1 VTGESSYPIDQ
12 LLVNQLPINRSPVT
26 SQLVT
31 VMRLSRSFYAQPTRR
46 LAKAL
51 LGCRL
56 VRSLDGQ
63 RVSGVIVETE
73 AYIGENDL
81 ACHARAGRTARTE
94 VMYGWPGL
102 VYVYFTYGLH
112 WMLNVVS
119 EREDYPAAVL
129 IRAIEPVEGVALMQA
144 VRGPRPIGDL
154 TNGPAK
160 VCQALRIDRAL
171 NGVDLTDARSG
182 LWIEPD
188 RSIST
193 RSIRSGPRIGLGS
206 TPEPWLSKPWRY
218 RIEDNPF
225 VSK

>member
-1 VTGESSYPIDQ
+1 MYLGPT
-12 LLVNQLPINRSPVT
+12 
-26 SQLVT
+26 
-31 VMRLSRSFYAQPTRR
+31 FYTQPTRQ

-56 VRSLDGQ
+56 VRTLDGQ

-73 AYIGENDL
+73 AYLGETDL

-94 VMYGWPGL
+94 IMYGRPGL
-102 VYVYFTYGLH
+102 AYVYFTYGLH
-112 WMLNVVS
+112 WLLNVVS
-119 EREDYPAAVL
+119 EREDFPAAVL

-144 VRGPRPIGDL
+144 ARGQHSISQL

-160 VCQALRIDRAL
+160 LCQALRIDRAC
-171 NGVDLTDARSG
+171 NGVDLSNAAGG
-182 LWIEPD
+182 LWLEPD
-188 RSIST
+188 RT
-193 RSIRSGPRIGLGS
+193 VPARSIRRGPRIGIGG

-218 RIEDNPF
+218 WIDGNSF

>member
-1 VTGESSYPIDQ
+1 
-12 LLVNQLPINRSPVT
+12 
-26 SQLVT
+26 
-31 VMRLSRSFYAQPTRR
+31 MRLSQTFYAQPTRR

-56 VRSLDGQ
+56 VRNLDGQ

-94 VMYGWPGL
+94 VMYGRPGL
-102 VYVYFTYGLH
+102 AYVYFTYGLH
-112 WMLNVVS
+112 WLLNVVS
-119 EREDYPAAVL
+119 ECEDYPAAVL
-129 IRAIEPVEGVALMQA
+129 IRAIEPVDGVAAMQA
-144 VRGPRPIGDL
+144 ARGQRPIGQL

-160 VCQALRIDRAL
+160 VCQALRIDRAM
-171 NGVDLTDARSG
+171 NGVDLTDARSD
-182 LWIEPD
+182 LWIEADRTVPA
-188 RSIST
+188 RSIGH
-193 RSIRSGPRIGLGS
+193 GPRVGIGR

-218 RIEDNPF
+218 RVKDNPF

>member
-1 VTGESSYPIDQ
+1 
-12 LLVNQLPINRSPVT
+12 
-26 SQLVT
+26 
-31 VMRLSRSFYAQPTRR
+31 MRLPRAFYAQPTRR

-56 VRSLDGQ
+56 VRYLNGQ
-63 RVSGVIVETE
+63 RIAGIIVETE
-73 AYIGENDL
+73 AYIGETDL

-94 VMYGWPGL
+94 VMYGRPGL
-102 VYVYFTYGLH
+102 AYVYFTYGLH

-144 VRGPRPIGDL
+144 ARSQRPIGDL

-160 VCQALRIDRAL
+160 LCQALRIDRAM
-171 NGVDLTDARSG
+171 NGVDLTDARSSLG
-182 LWIEPD
+182 IEPD
-188 RSIST
+188 RSISA
-193 RSIRSGPRIGLGS
+193 RSILCGPRIGLGS

-218 RIEDNPF
+218 RIKDNPF

>member
-1 VTGESSYPIDQ
+1 
-12 LLVNQLPINRSPVT
+12 
-26 SQLVT
+26 
-31 VMRLSRSFYAQPTRR
+31 MRLPRSFYAQPTRH

-56 VRSLDGQ
+56 VRKLDGQ

-94 VMYGWPGL
+94 VMYGRPGL
-102 VYVYFTYGLH
+102 AYVYFTYGMH
-112 WMLNVVS
+112 WLLNVVS
-119 EREDYPAAVL
+119 EPADFPAAVL
-129 IRAIEPVEGVALMQA
+129 IRAIEPVEGLVAMQA
-144 VRGPRPIGDL
+144 ARGPRPIGEL

-160 VCQALRIDRAL
+160 LCQALRIDRTV
-171 NGVDLTDARSG
+171 NGVDLTSARSEV
-182 LWIEPD
+182 WIEAD
-188 RSIST
+188 RTVSA
-193 RSIRSGPRIGLGS
+193 RSIRSGPRVGLGR

-218 RIEDNPF
+218 WIDGNAF